1 MFESLGQGVH
11 IVQRKQVLYIAR
23 LGWKATEELNIELVL
38 QNTRDLVAGH
48 NHRNSAFL
56 SHHPLSQ
63 LALSMGIG
71 SIDLI

>member
-1 MFESLGQGVH
+1 MLETLGQGVH
-11 IVQRKQVLYIAR
+11 IVQRKQVLDIAR

-38 QNTRDLVAGH
+38 QNTRDLITGH
-48 NHRNSAFL
+48 NHRDPAFV
-56 SHHPLSQ
+56 SDHPFSQ